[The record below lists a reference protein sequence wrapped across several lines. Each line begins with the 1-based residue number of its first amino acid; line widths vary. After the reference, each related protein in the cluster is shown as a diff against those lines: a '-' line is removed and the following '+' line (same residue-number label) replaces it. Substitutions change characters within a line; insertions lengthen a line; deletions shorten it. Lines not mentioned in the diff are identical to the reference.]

1 MWPHVLE
8 ALGSLGSYG
17 YHQVRP
23 SISETLALNKYLDS
37 LQVLM
42 SARGSLQ
49 PRERLELNRR
59 SLHFLLYLVRSP
71 FYQRVT
77 EGPLLRLLRAAG
89 DTLPLVGLLT
99 RK

>member
-1 MWPHVLE
+1 MD
-8 ALGSLGSYG
+8 
-17 YHQVRP
+17 
-23 SISETLALNKYLDS
+23 ITS

-99 RK
+99 RPLADYLPEWQDTYCHNWSS